1 MIDIIFLTG
10 SMGGAMIYFSTFH
23 MKDDN
28 DVRITTSILDM

>member
-10 SMGGAMIYFSTFH
+10 SMGGAMINFFTFH

>member
-28 DVRITTSILDM
+28 SRSYDNQYT